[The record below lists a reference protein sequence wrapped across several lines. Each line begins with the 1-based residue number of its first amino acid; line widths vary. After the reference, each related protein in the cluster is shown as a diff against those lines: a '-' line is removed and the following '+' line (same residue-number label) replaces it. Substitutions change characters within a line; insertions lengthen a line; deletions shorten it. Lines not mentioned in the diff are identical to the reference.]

1 MLLAD
6 LKQSNMKHRQ
16 KNYRLPTAFLGA
28 TLQCMSAKSGLTS
41 LSFYTGRLTAFLLCI
56 FLAGTADLHAS
67 SLKDLQRLIGGKD
80 TVLVASPRGRVLLE
94 KNAGTKLIPASTLKI
109 FTSLVALHY
118 LGPEYRFT
126 TEFYLDRD
134 DNLKIKGYGDP
145 LLLSETLRETAAA
158 LSLKLGSFNDLILD
172 DSFFSGQVRVPGTTP
187 SYQPSDAPNGAL
199 CVNFNTVS
207 FKRLNNAYV
216 SDEEQTPLL
225 PFVNKRIR
233 ASSLESG
240 RIVLS
245 HQENE
250 ATLYAG
256 HLFKYFLTQA
266 GIKSQ
271 GEIRLG
277 RVQQHDDRLLF
288 THTSPFPVKQSIGKL
303 LEFSNN
309 FIANQLLV
317 ASGAKAYGAP
327 GSLDKGVMSALRY
340 AREVLKTDALSFAE
354 GSGISRKNELTA
366 HVMLKVLNEFESYHH
381 LLRREGE
388 EFYKTGMLDGIRS
401 RAGYIADGKGELYR
415 FVVIMNTRG
424 KTPDAVMKLIRRFV
438 GRASAA
444 SLSS

>member
-1 MLLAD
+1 
-6 LKQSNMKHRQ
+6 
-16 KNYRLPTAFLGA
+16 
-28 TLQCMSAKSGLTS
+28 MSLESRSTS
-41 LSFYTGRLTAFLLCI
+41 LSFYTGRLAAFLLCF
-56 FLAGTADLHAS
+56 FLAGTADLHAT
-67 SLKDLQRLIGGKD
+67 SLRDLQHLIGRKD
-80 TVLVASPRGRVLLE
+80 AFLVASPRGKVLLE
-94 KNAGTKLIPASTLKI
+94 KNAGTKLIPASALKI

-172 DSFFSGQVRVPGTTP
+172 DSFFNGQQVRVPGTTP
-187 SYQPSDAPNGAL
+187 SYQPYDAPNGAL

-216 SDEEQTPLL
+216 SGEEQTPLL
-225 PFVNKRIR
+225 PFVDKRIR
-233 ASSLESG
+233 ASSLVSG

-245 HQENE
+245 HQKNE

-277 RVQQHDDRLLF
+277 RVRQHDDRLLY
-288 THTSPFPVKQSIGKL
+288 TYTSSFPVKQVIGKL

-327 GSLDKGVMSALRY
+327 GSLDKGVIATLRY
-340 AREVLKTDALSFAE
+340 AREVLKTDAVSFAE

-366 HVMLKVLNEFESYHH
+366 YDMLKVLNEFESYHH
-381 LLRREGE
+381 LLQQEGE
-388 EFYKTGMLDGIRS
+388 EFYKTGTLDGIRS

-415 FVVIMNTRG
+415 FVVMMNTRG
-424 KTPDAVMKLIRRFV
+424 KTTDAVMKLIRRFV
-438 GRASAA
+438 RRVSEAP
-444 SLSS
+444 LSSLEETNMRD

>member
-1 MLLAD
+1 
-6 LKQSNMKHRQ
+6 
-16 KNYRLPTAFLGA
+16 
-28 TLQCMSAKSGLTS
+28 MSAESRSTS

-56 FLAGTADLHAS
+56 FLAGTTDLHAA
-67 SLKDLQRLIGGKD
+67 SLRDLQRLIGGKD
-80 TVLVASPRGRVLLE
+80 AVLVASPRGRVLLE

-172 DSFFSGQVRVPGTTP
+172 DSFFNGQVRVPGMTP
-187 SYQPSDAPNGAL
+187 SYQPYDAPNGAL

-225 PFVNKRIR
+225 PFVDERIR

-245 HQENE
+245 HQKNE

-288 THTSPFPVKQSIGKL
+288 TYTSPFPVKQSIGKL

-317 ASGAKAYGAP
+317 ACGAKAYGAP

-366 HVMLKVLNEFESYHH
+366 YVMLKVLNEFESYHH
-381 LLRREGE
+381 LLRQEGE
-388 EFYKTGMLDGIRS
+388 EFYKTGTLDGIRS

-415 FVVIMNTRG
+415 FVVMMNTRG
-424 KTPDAVMKLIRRFV
+424 KTTDAVMKLIRRFI

-444 SLSS
+444 PLSS

>member
-1 MLLAD
+1 
-6 LKQSNMKHRQ
+6 
-16 KNYRLPTAFLGA
+16 
-28 TLQCMSAKSGLTS
+28 MSAESRSTS
-41 LSFYTGRLTAFLLCI
+41 LSFYTGRLTAYVLCI
-56 FLAGTADLHAS
+56 FLAGSAADLYAS
-67 SLKDLQRLIGGKD
+67 SLKDLQRLIGVKD
-80 TVLVASPRGRVLLE
+80 TVLVASPRGKVLFE
-94 KNAGTKLIPASTLKI
+94 KNAGKKMIPASTLKI

-145 LLLSETLRETAAA
+145 LLLSESLREIAAA
-158 LSLKLGSFNDLILD
+158 LSLKLGGFNHLVLD
-172 DSFFSGQVRVPGTTP
+172 DSFFSGQVRVPGTSP
-187 SYQPSDAPNGAL
+187 SYQPYDAVNGAL

-207 FKRLNNAYV
+207 FKRVNRAYV

-225 PFVNKRIR
+225 PFVEKRIR
-233 ASSLESG
+233 ASSLERG
-240 RIVLS
+240 RIILS

-266 GIKSQ
+266 GIKSR

-277 RVQQHDDRLLF
+277 RVKPDDDRLLF
-288 THTSPFPVKQSIGKL
+288 TYTSPFPVKESIRKL

-317 ASGAKAYGAP
+317 ACGAKAYGTP
-327 GSLDKGVMSALRY
+327 GSLDKGVMAASTY
-340 AREVLKTDALSFAE
+340 AREVLKLKTDALSLDE

-366 HVMLKVLNEFESYHH
+366 HAMLKALNEFEPYHH
-381 LLRREGE
+381 LLRQERD
-388 EFYKTGMLDGIRS
+388 EFFKTGTLDGIRT

-415 FVVIMNTRG
+415 FVVLMNTPG
-424 KTPDAVMKLIRRFV
+424 KTTDAVMKLIRRFV
-438 GRASAA
+438 GQTSAA
-444 SLSS
+444 SLSHGSKA

>member
-1 MLLAD
+1 
-6 LKQSNMKHRQ
+6 MKSSDDTIIY
-16 KNYRLPTAFLGA
+16 KGNFLC
-28 TLQCMSAKSGLTS
+28 LNKDSIIF
-41 LSFYTGRLTAFLLCI
+41 FYTGRLPALLLCI
-56 FLAGTADLHAS
+56 FLVGATDLNAVS
-67 SLKDLQRLIGGKD
+67 SRDVQHLIGRKD
-80 TVLVASPRGRVLLE
+80 AVLVASPRGRVLLE

-158 LSLKLGSFNDLILD
+158 LSLKIGSFNDLILD
-172 DSFFSGQVRVPGTTP
+172 DSFFNGQRVRVPGTTP
-187 SYQPSDAPNGAL
+187 SYQPYDAPNGAL

-207 FKRLNNAYV
+207 FKQINNAYV

-225 PFVNKRIR
+225 PFVDKRIR
-233 ASSLESG
+233 ASSLVSG
-240 RIVLS
+240 RIILS
-245 HQENE
+245 HQKNE

-256 HLFKYFLTQA
+256 HLFKYFLTHA

-277 RVQQHDDRLLF
+277 RVQRHDDRLLF
-288 THTSPFPVKQSIGKL
+288 TYTSPFPVKQAIGKL

-327 GSLDKGVMSALRY
+327 GNLDKGVAAALRY
-340 AREVLKTDALSFAE
+340 AREVLKTDAISFAE

-366 HVMLKVLNEFESYHH
+366 YGMLKVLNEFESYHH
-381 LLRREGE
+381 LLRQEGA
-388 EFYKTGMLDGIRS
+388 EFYKTGTLDGIKS

-415 FVVIMNTRG
+415 FVVMMNTRG
-424 KTPDAVMKLIRRFV
+424 KTTDAVMKLIRRFV
-438 GRASAA
+438 GRASEAL
-444 SLSS
+444 LSSLKKTNRQP

>member
-1 MLLAD
+1 MHA
-6 LKQSNMKHRQ
+6 
-16 KNYRLPTAFLGA
+16 AFSGA
-28 TLQCMSAKSGLTS
+28 TLLRMSAESRSTS

-56 FLAGTADLHAS
+56 FLAGSTADLHAV
-67 SLKDLQRLIGGKD
+67 SLKDLQHLIGEKD
-80 TVLVASPRGRVLLE
+80 AVLVASPRGRVLLE
-94 KNAGTKLIPASTLKI
+94 KNAGKKLIPASTLKI

-145 LLLSETLRETAAA
+145 LLLSETLRETATA
-158 LSLKLGSFNDLILD
+158 LSLKLGSFNNLILD

-187 SYQPSDAPNGAL
+187 SYQPYDAANGAL

-207 FKRLNNAYV
+207 FKRVNHAYV

-225 PFVNKRIR
+225 PFVDKRIR
-233 ASSLESG
+233 DSSLERG

-288 THTSPFPVKQSIGKL
+288 TYTSPFPVKQLIGKL

-317 ASGAKAYGAP
+317 ACGAKAYGAP

-366 HVMLKVLNEFESYHH
+366 YVMLKVLNEFESYHH
-381 LLRREGE
+381 LLRQEGE
-388 EFYKTGMLDGIRS
+388 EFFKTGTLDGIRS
-401 RAGYIADGKGELYR
+401 RAGYIADGKGKLYR
-415 FVVIMNTRG
+415 FVVIMNTQG
-424 KTPDAVMKLIRRFV
+424 KTTDAVMKLIRRFV
-438 GRASAA
+438 GRTSAA
-444 SLSS
+444 PLSS

>member
-1 MLLAD
+1 MV
-6 LKQSNMKHRQ
+6 
-16 KNYRLPTAFLGA
+16 
-28 TLQCMSAKSGLTS
+28 
-41 LSFYTGRLTAFLLCI
+41 FLLCI
-56 FLAGTADLHAS
+56 FLAGSAADLHAA
-67 SLKDLQRLIGGKD
+67 SLKDLQRLIGEKD
-80 TVLVASPRGRVLLE
+80 AVLVASPRGRVLLE
-94 KNAGTKLIPASTLKI
+94 KNAGKKLIPASTLKI

-158 LSLKLGSFNDLILD
+158 LSLKLRSFNHLILD
-172 DSFFSGQVRVPGTTP
+172 DSFFSGQQVRVPGTTP
-187 SYQPSDAPNGAL
+187 SYEPYDAPNGAL

-207 FKRLNNAYV
+207 FKRVNHAYV

-225 PFVNKRIR
+225 PFVDKRIR
-233 ASSLESG
+233 DSSLERG

-245 HQENE
+245 QQENE

-288 THTSPFPVKQSIGKL
+288 TYTSPFPVKQSIGKL
-303 LEFSNN
+303 MEFSNN
-309 FIANQLLV
+309 FIANQLLI
-317 ASGAKAYGAP
+317 ACGAKAYGAP

-340 AREVLKTDALSFAE
+340 ARDVLKTDALSFAE

-366 HVMLKVLNEFESYHH
+366 YVMLKVLNEFESYHH
-381 LLRREGE
+381 LLRQEGA
-388 EFYKTGMLDGIRS
+388 EFFKTGTLDGIRS
-401 RAGYIADGKGELYR
+401 RAGYIADEKGELYR
-415 FVVIMNTRG
+415 FVVIMNTQG
-424 KTPDAVMKLIRRFV
+424 KTTDAVMKLIRRFV
-438 GRASAA
+438 GRTSTAPLSSCTPYTN
-444 SLSS
+444 SLSYTK